1 MIENVGAI
9 KNGVMARSKGAEE
22 KLFDALERFP
32 ALSLYIKFAF
42 KAFQRQ
48 LAYKFEYFVGVVN
61 GLIFIFIFTSLWK
74 NIFSN
79 SQATESVGFTT
90 SGIVSYA
97 VFAMII
103 RISMSQDDLG
113 VMGKIRTGAI
123 AMDMIK
129 PFNFFGVTLAENVG
143 GTMFHWFTRAAPIL
157 AVCLIFFD
165 VSLPRHPVNYLLL
178 AVTWIL
184 GYLIYFM
191 VNWLFAMLAFWVI
204 ETFSFQLMKYGMFTL
219 FSGGIIPLDFFPD
232 FIRPAVAYIPF
243 MYILYV
249 PTASFIGHI
258 SPAEALGFIAFQGVW
273 VATLGLASVV
283 VWRAAQ
289 KKLIIQGG

>member
-1 MIENVGAI
+1 
-9 KNGVMARSKGAEE
+9 MADRAAARAVDAEE
-22 KLFDALERFP
+22 LFFDALEGFP
-32 ALSLYIKFAF
+32 TVTMYLKFAF
-42 KAFQRQ
+42 KSFQKQ

-61 GLIFIFIFTSLWK
+61 GLLFIFIFTSLWK
-74 NIFSN
+74 NIFDS
-79 SQATESVGFTT
+79 SKASASSGFTME
-90 SGIVSYA
+90 GIVSYA

-103 RISMSQDDLG
+103 RISMSQDDMG
-113 VMGKIRTGAI
+113 VMGKIRSGDI

-129 PFNFFGVTLAENVG
+129 PYNYFGVTLAENVG

-165 VSLPRHPVNYLLL
+165 VSLPRDPVNYMLL
-178 AVTWIL
+178 AVTWTM

-191 VNWLFAMLAFWVI
+191 VNWLFAMIAFWVI

-249 PTASFIGHI
+249 PTATFIGHI
-258 SPAEALGFIAFQGVW
+258 GHGEAMGFILFQGAWVAALGLVSALVW
-273 VATLGLASVV
+273 K
-283 VWRAAQ
+283 AAQ